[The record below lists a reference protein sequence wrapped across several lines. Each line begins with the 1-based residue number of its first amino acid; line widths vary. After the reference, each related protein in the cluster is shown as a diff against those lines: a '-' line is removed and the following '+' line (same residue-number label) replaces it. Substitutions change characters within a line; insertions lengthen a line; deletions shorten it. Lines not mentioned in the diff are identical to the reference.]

1 MINDSL
7 THVNDSW
14 NRYLARSREYS
25 KELGRPLAILLKSWE
40 NFYTR
45 RIYHR
50 VQVRNGDS
58 CFDMLNHI

>member
-7 THVNDSW
+7 TGVNGFW

-50 VQVRNGDS
+50 VQVRVDDS
-58 CFDMLNHI
+58 FFHMLNHI